1 MTRCALLSWL
11 GRRPVEA
18 TCHTGEAVLGA
29 PRVASL
35 QLCDSKYPHR
45 KSKAQGSS
53 LRAPMAPH
61 TSMSGI
67 ERSRPRR
74 KPTAACAQSQRLRS
88 LGKTRCVATYHR
100 KRQPPQAPRG
110 PQRLAERVAP
120 QEDKA
125 RTHAGSPKAEAASQA
140 PHGRARTHAGS
151 PKTERYLAHSTA
163 RDTPSTT
170 PVLSVRGASTT
181 GHAR

>member
-1 MTRCALLSWL
+1 MCIRD
-11 GRRPVEA
+11 RRPVEA

-67 ERSRPRR
+67 ERSRSRR
-74 KPTAACAQSQRLRS
+74 KPTAAVPAPALSWQNKVCRNLS
-88 LGKTRCVATYHR
+88 
-100 KRQPPQAPRG
+100 PQ
-110 PQRLAERVAP
+110 
-120 QEDKA
+120 
-125 RTHAGSPKAEAASQA
+125 EAASA
-140 PHGRARTHAGS
+140 STARPSKIGRARSTARGQGTHARGQPKGRGGLPSTTRQGTHAGS